1 MYFLCKLYIT
11 LFWDRPSSVE
21 LTWPTRSWKFPQS
34 PRPLFSS
41 PDWSRKVPHSSE
53 LRTNNFIALSFGGV
67 GPDWSTRRQY
77 GLGYFLNFHAY
88 FSRHMI
94 GQEKFLKLSEPHKH
108 NVITAEPF
116 VLSLQP
122 GIRKPE
128 MASVN
133 VSPPYMR
140 KIKSSPLP
148 IFSNPGTFESKSMQ
162 IGLSMAPF
170 LKIRNNYAKKF
181 YFPKICTRWTQE
193 CALSPTGSPWQ
204 GHE

>member
-1 MYFLCKLYIT
+1 
-11 LFWDRPSSVE
+11 
-21 LTWPTRSWKFPQS
+21 
-34 PRPLFSS
+34 
-41 PDWSRKVPHSSE
+41 
-53 LRTNNFIALSFGGV
+53 
-67 GPDWSTRRQY
+67 
-77 GLGYFLNFHAY
+77 
-88 FSRHMI
+88 MI

-170 LKIRNNYAKKF
+170 LKIRNNYAKILFSEDLHKMDAGVRTLTDQK
-181 YFPKICTRWTQE
+181 PR
-193 CALSPTGSPWQ
+193 
-204 GHE
+204 

>member
-11 LFWDRPSSVE
+11 LFWDLLSSVE

-148 IFSNPGTFESKSMQ
+148 IFDNPGTFESKSMQ
-162 IGLSMAPF
+162 IGLSPALS
-170 LKIRNNYAKKF
+170 LKIRDNYAKF
-181 YFPKICTRWTQE
+181 YFPKVCTKRTPE

-204 GHE
+204 GHV